1 MSPGDSWSIYIYI
14 LQKLV
19 QEMCSTMSDTV
30 LVFWI
35 LNINEI
41 QTQKKIPWTVFFKS
55 HFTYFYGQ
63 ISQFYFNR
71 NVFYEIYMYSI
82 LDNLITITHN

>member
-1 MSPGDSWSIYIYI
+1 MSPGDSWFIYIYI

-41 QTQKKIPWTVFFKS
+41 QTQKKIPWTVFFLITF
-55 HFTYFYGQ
+55 HLFLWPNF
-63 ISQFYFNR
+63 
-71 NVFYEIYMYSI
+71 SI
-82 LDNLITITHN
+82 LF